1 MKIRTDRSG
10 ALALAAFGLVCGAPV
25 WAVSLS
31 SGGSSPQIPDGAQRS
46 SPRDA
51 LSATELAAA
60 EIGAAGSTTL
70 VPLMAADMQAARPI
84 AVTAVDAPANGAAPV
99 GKPIDDMQFVR
110 QATESGRKEIH
121 AAQEALPQL
130 KDPDLR
136 HVAEMLVNDH
146 GGANERLSQLA
157 EAKGWPVPGP
167 AAPVS
172 APPSG
177 TASSDFDARF
187 TAEMIAG
194 HERSVA
200 LYRAQAAGGEDKDL
214 RKYAKDTLPTIE
226 KHLAELRRL
235 QK

>member
-1 MKIRTDRSG
+1 MIRRSIR
-10 ALALAAFGLVCGAPV
+10 LAPAGLGLLCSVPV

-31 SGGSSPQIPDGAQRS
+31 TIGPTQPLPESRLGGPGN
-46 SPRDA
+46 
-51 LSATELAAA
+51 AA
-60 EIGAAGSTTL
+60 ELVAVETATAGSTTL
-70 VPLMAADMQAARPI
+70 VPLMAADMQARLTGI
-84 AVTAVDAPANGAAPV
+84 GTVDAPANGAAPV
-99 GKPIDDMQFVR
+99 GKPIDDIQFVK

-130 KDPDLR
+130 KSPDLK

-146 GGANERLSQLA
+146 GGANQRLSALA

-167 AAPVS
+167 ATAEA
-172 APPSG
+172 APPAG
-177 TASSDFDARF
+177 TASSDFDAKF

-214 RKYAKDTLPTIE
+214 RKYAKETLPTIE
-226 KHLAELRRL
+226 KHLVELRRL

>member
-1 MKIRTDRSG
+1 M
-10 ALALAAFGLVCGAPV
+10 GLLCGAPA

-31 SGGSSPQIPDGAQRS
+31 AVGPAQPIPAGVMPAD
-46 SPRDA
+46 
-51 LSATELAAA
+51 LNATELTTVDMN
-60 EIGAAGSTTL
+60 AAGSTTL
-70 VPLMAADMQAARPI
+70 VPLMAADMQARTDVI
-84 AVTAVDAPANGAAPV
+84 SRVDAPANGAAPV
-99 GKPIDDMQFVR
+99 GKPVDDVQFVR

-130 KDPDLR
+130 KDPELK
-136 HVAEMLVNDH
+136 HVAEMLMSDH
-146 GGANERLSQLA
+146 GGANERLGKLA

-167 AAPVS
+167 AAPDS
-172 APPSG
+172 TPPSG
-177 TASSDFDARF
+177 TASSDFDAKF

-214 RKYAKDTLPTIE
+214 RRYAKETLPTIE
-226 KHLAELRRL
+226 KHLTELRRL

>member
-1 MKIRTDRSG
+1 MSNSRRWMSI
-10 ALALAAFGLVCGAPV
+10 AGLGLLCGAPV
-25 WAVSLS
+25 WAVSLTTI
-31 SGGSSPQIPDGAQRS
+31 GPAQPIPASVTPATIDN
-46 SPRDA
+46 
-51 LSATELAAA
+51 ATELTAA
-60 EIGAAGSTTL
+60 EMSAAGSSTL
-70 VPLMAADMQAARPI
+70 VPLMAADMQARAD
-84 AVTAVDAPANGAAPV
+84 AMATVDAPANGAAPI
-99 GKPIDDMQFVR
+99 GKPLDDMQFVK
-110 QATESGRKEIH
+110 QATETGRKEIR

-130 KDPDLR
+130 KDPDLK

-146 GGANERLSQLA
+146 GGANERLGKLA
-157 EAKGWPVPGP
+157 ETKGWPVPGP
-167 AAPVS
+167 AAPTS

-177 TASSDFDARF
+177 TASSDFDAKF

>member
-1 MKIRTDRSG
+1 MTTHGVRQT
-10 ALALAAFGLVCGAPV
+10 LAGLGVLCGAPV
-25 WAVSLS
+25 WAMSLS
-31 SGGSSPQIPDGAQRS
+31 TMETAPPIPVSVTPAS
-46 SPRDA
+46 VNP
-51 LSATELAAA
+51 TELAADD
-60 EIGAAGSTTL
+60 IGAAGSSTL
-70 VPLMAADMQAARPI
+70 VPLMAADTQARTVAAR
-84 AVTAVDAPANGAAPV
+84 TVDSSAGGGTPV
-99 GKPIDDMQFVR
+99 GKPIDDMQFVK
-110 QATESGRKEIH
+110 QATEGGRKEIH

-136 HVAEMLVNDH
+136 HIAEMLVNDH
-146 GGANERLSQLA
+146 GGANERLARLA

-167 AAPVS
+167 AAPES
-172 APPSG
+172 APPTG
-177 TASSDFDARF
+177 TASSDFDAKF

>member
-1 MKIRTDRSG
+1 MSISRRLTT
-10 ALALAAFGLVCGAPV
+10 AGLGLLCSVPV

-31 SGGSSPQIPDGAQRS
+31 TVRPAPPPGMTAGTGNA
-46 SPRDA
+46 A
-51 LSATELAAA
+51 ELATVENAV
-60 EIGAAGSTTL
+60 AGSTTL
-70 VPLMAADMQAARPI
+70 VPLMAADMPARTAGIGTADAA
-84 AVTAVDAPANGAAPV
+84 ANGAAPI
-99 GKPIDDMQFVR
+99 GKPIDDIQFVR

-130 KDPDLR
+130 KSADLK

-146 GGANERLSQLA
+146 GGANQRLSALA
-157 EAKGWPVPGP
+157 EAKGWPIPGP
-167 AAPVS
+167 TAPDAAPP
-172 APPSG
+172 AG
-177 TASSDFDARF
+177 TASSDFDAKF

-200 LYRAQAAGGEDKDL
+200 MYRAQATGGEDKDL
-214 RKYAKDTLPTIE
+214 RKYAKETLPTIE

>member
-1 MKIRTDRSG
+1 MKIRTPLTF
-10 ALALAAFGLVCGAPV
+10 AVGLGLLCGAPV

-31 SGGSSPQIPDGAQRS
+31 AIGPAQPIPEGVTRGS
-46 SPRDA
+46 
-51 LSATELAAA
+51 LNATELTIA
-60 EIGAAGSTTL
+60 EMSAPGSGTL
-70 VPLMAADMQAARPI
+70 VPLMAADMQTRPI
-84 AVTAVDAPANGAAPV
+84 AVTAIDAPANGAAPI
-99 GKPIDDMQFVR
+99 GKPIDDMHFVR
-110 QATESGRKEIH
+110 LATDTGRKEIH

-130 KDPDLR
+130 KSPELR
-136 HVAEMLVNDH
+136 RVAEMLVNDH
-146 GGANERLSQLA
+146 GGANDRLSQLA
-157 EAKGWPVPGP
+157 GAKGWPVPGP
-167 AAPVS
+167 AATP

-187 TAEMIAG
+187 TAEMITG